1 MKNKVKYG
9 GQIFLIPLENI
20 KPNPDTEEKSF
31 DETELMKLAQSI
43 TENGLLRPISVHR
56 TSRINRYEI
65 ISGAESYMACKMAGL
80 YSIPCVVLEAET
92 EKNALLSLIDNIRR
106 ENLSFFE
113 EARAINDLM
122 ISFGFSQEEMAK
134 RLGRSQSALCNKLR
148 LLRLPPDVC
157 FDIERYK
164 LGERH
169 ARALLKLETDG
180 QVREA
185 LDKIKNG
192 HLSVSQTNK
201 LIEEMTDPVKKIKKT
216 PSAAFK
222 DLRIFVN
229 TLNYALEKMNNAGIA
244 ASAAKSENEEYIEYI
259 VTIAK
264 YSPSRPSLFGLSAS
278 NPES

>member
-20 KPNPDTEEKSF
+20 KPNPDTAEKSF
-31 DETELMKLAQSI
+31 DEAELMALAQSI
-43 TENGLLRPISVHR
+43 TESGLLRPISVHR

-65 ISGAESYMACKMAGL
+65 ISGEESYIACKMAGL

-92 EKNALLSLIDNIRR
+92 EKNALLSLIENIRR
-106 ENLSFFE
+106 EDLSFFE

-157 FDIERYK
+157 FDIERCK
-164 LGERH
+164 LSERH
-169 ARALLKLETDG
+169 ARALLKLETDE
-180 QVREA
+180 QIREV
-185 LDKIKNG
+185 LSCIVQR
-192 HLSVSQTNK
+192 HLSVSQTDK
-201 LIEEMTDPVKKIKKT
+201 LIEKMINPVKKIKKT
-216 PSAAFK
+216 PAYAFK

-229 TLNYALEKMNNAGIA
+229 TLNYAVEKMNNAGIT
-244 ASAAKSENEEYIEYI
+244 ASTAKSENEEYIEYT

-264 YSPSRPSLFGLSAS
+264 YSPSKPGLFRQSAAK
-278 NPES
+278 PES